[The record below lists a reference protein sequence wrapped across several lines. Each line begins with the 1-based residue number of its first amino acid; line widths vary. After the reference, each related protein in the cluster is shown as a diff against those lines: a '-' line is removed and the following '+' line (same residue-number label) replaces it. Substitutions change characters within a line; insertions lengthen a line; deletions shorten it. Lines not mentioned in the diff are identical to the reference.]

1 MESETGLLKV
11 ERKALAHISVSSVGT
26 ILLAWYC
33 LSRPLSAARALGLGL
48 AIFAF
53 ALWATARLQIGTS
66 FSVQP
71 KAKVLVTH
79 GIYSRIRN
87 PIYIFGMLWIMGLIL
102 AIGEPWLLLIL
113 LVLVPMQ
120 VLRAKR
126 EASVLEAKFGD
137 QYRAYHRRTWF

>member
-1 MESETGLLKV
+1 MKV
-11 ERKALAHISVSSVGT
+11 ERTALAHISFTSIGT

-33 LSRPLSAARALGLGL
+33 LSRPLSPARAVGLGL
-48 AIFAF
+48 AILAF
-53 ALWATARLQIGTS
+53 ALWATARLQIGAS

-87 PIYIFGMLWIMGLIL
+87 PIYIFGMVWIVGLIL
-102 AIGEPWLLLIL
+102 AIGEPWLLLIV
-113 LVLVPMQ
+113 LVLAPMQ
-120 VLRAKR
+120 VVRAKR

-137 QYRAYHRRTWF
+137 QYRAYQRRTWF